1 MKAYWDSSA
10 LVHSLAETSLQL
22 RLKRERGFTRPHALA
37 EVFSALTGNPV
48 TRIDADDAADFI
60 ASIAVNLDF
69 VEISS
74 KEIVAALKTA
84 QKRGVRGGRVHVHD
98 YLHAMAAE
106 KSGAKNILTL
116 DRNDFTSITS
126 LGIEQV

>member
-10 LVHSLAETSLQL
+10 LVHSLTETSLQF

-37 EVFSALTGNPV
+37 EAFSALTGNPV
-48 TRIDADDAADFI
+48 TRIDADDAAEFI
-60 ASIAVNLDF
+60 ASLAANLDF
-69 VEISS
+69 VDISS

-84 QKRGVRGGRVHVHD
+84 QKRGVRGGRVHD